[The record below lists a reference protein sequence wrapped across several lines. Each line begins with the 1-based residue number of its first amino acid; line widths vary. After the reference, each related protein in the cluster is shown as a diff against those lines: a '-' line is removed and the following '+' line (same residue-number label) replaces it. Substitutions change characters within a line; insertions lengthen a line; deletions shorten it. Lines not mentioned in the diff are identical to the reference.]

1 MRKGRSGFRFLEFAT
16 GNVRPIRELP
26 RNPHNVISLSADR
39 RWLARAQVDQV
50 DSDIVIAEHFR

>member
-1 MRKGRSGFRFLEFAT
+1 
-16 GNVRPIRELP
+16 VRPIRELP

-50 DSDIVIAEHFR
+50 DSDIVIAEPFR

>member
-1 MRKGRSGFRFLEFAT
+1 
-16 GNVRPIRELP
+16 VRPIRELP